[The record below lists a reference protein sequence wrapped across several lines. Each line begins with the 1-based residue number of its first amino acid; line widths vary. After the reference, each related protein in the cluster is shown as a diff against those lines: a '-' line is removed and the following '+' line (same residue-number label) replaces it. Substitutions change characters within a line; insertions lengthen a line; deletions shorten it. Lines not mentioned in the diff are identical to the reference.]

1 MKRANRTNALVV
13 ELMMA
18 VLFFMLASTVLAQVF
33 GHARVVSNRAEV
45 LTRALAAAQNTAD
58 RLYAAGDPEQT
69 LSEEGFTQSEEG
81 LWEKEEEERGSTPR
95 PGWGNDSPR
104 TPSTSE
110 FSCPCSVQELTLV
123 QGKEPYAGRRQSGKK
138 RSLRVSGSF

>member
-81 LWEKEEEERGSTPR
+81 LWEKEEEELRILASVS
-95 PGWGNDSPR
+95 PGALR
-104 TPSTSE
+104 KSE
-110 FSCPCSVQELTLV
+110 VRVMLEEEELVRLPCSRYLPGDRTEEEVL
-123 QGKEPYAGRRQSGKK
+123 P
-138 RSLRVSGSF
+138 

>member
-1 MKRANRTNALVV
+1 MKKVNRTNALVV

-58 RLYAAGDPEQT
+58 RLYASGDPGQT

-81 LWEKEEEERGSTPR
+81 LWEKEEEELRIVASVS
-95 PGWGNDSPR
+95 PGALR
-104 TPSTSE
+104 KSE
-110 FSCPCSVQELTLV
+110 VRVMLEEEELVRLPCSRYLP
-123 QGKEPYAGRRQSGKK
+123 GDRAKEEVLP
-138 RSLRVSGSF
+138 

>member
-1 MKRANRTNALVV
+1 MKKVNRTNALVV

-81 LWEKEEEERGSTPR
+81 LWEKEEEELRILASVS
-95 PGWGNDSPR
+95 PGALR
-104 TPSTSE
+104 KSE
-110 FSCPCSVQELTLV
+110 VRVMLEEEELVRLPCSRYLPGDRTEEEVL
-123 QGKEPYAGRRQSGKK
+123 P
-138 RSLRVSGSF
+138 

>member
-1 MKRANRTNALVV
+1 MKKVNRTNALVV

-58 RLYAAGDPEQT
+58 RLYASGDLEQT

-81 LWEKEEEERGSTPR
+81 LWEKEEEDLRIVASVS
-95 PGWGNDSPR
+95 PGALR
-104 TPSTSE
+104 KSE
-110 FSCPCSVQELTLV
+110 VRVMLEEEELVRLPCSRYLP
-123 QGKEPYAGRRQSGKK
+123 GDRAKEEVLP
-138 RSLRVSGSF
+138 